1 MGGAELRRSKSSI
14 EMVRLL
20 LDHGSLTLSELARL
34 SGYSKSWT
42 WKTVRRLASEGV
54 VTVEKRGGTL
64 IVRTSSE
71 SYKRLLRVGILRAT
85 EYPYILPFIKKIR
98 NIFRNVELV
107 VYDEAFQLAF
117 DIALGKVHLGMA
129 PAVSHLLTHRISGGL
144 SYIIAGGSGGGSG
157 IIEGPSGEG
166 HITTMASS
174 MEFCAELEG
183 LPFPRKYARSG
194 EEILRRVESGNAKYG
209 VLWQP
214 YLTIAKRRGLK
225 ARECNLPFCCVLGA
239 NRALIDKANDI
250 KRLFAEAIREARGKL
265 NDPVLVE
272 SYSRVI
278 GFDKHL
284 VRESLSSYVFYEEPP
299 GELLRRYWNT
309 LREVAFPERT
319 LREALL

>member
-1 MGGAELRRSKSSI
+1 MRKSKSSI
-14 EMVRLL
+14 EMIRLL
-20 LDHGSLTLSELARL
+20 LDYGTLTLSELARL
-34 SGYSKSWT
+34 SGYSRSWAWKS
-42 WKTVRRLASEGV
+42 VRRLASDGV
-54 VTVEKRGGTL
+54 VTIEKRGGTL
-64 IVRTSSE
+64 IVRPSSE
-71 SYKRLLRVGILRAT
+71 AYKHLLRVGILRAT
-85 EYPYILPFIKKIR
+85 EYPYILPFIKKLR
-98 NIFRNVELV
+98 NIFANVELV

-144 SYIIAGGSGGGSG
+144 SYIIAGGSGGGAG

-194 EEILRRVESGNAKYG
+194 DEILGSVESGNAKYG

-225 ARECNLPFCCVLGA
+225 TRECDLPFCCVLGA
-239 NRALIDKANDI
+239 NRALLDKADAI
-250 KRLFAEAIREARGKL
+250 RKLFAESIREVRRKL
-265 NDPVLVE
+265 SDPLLAE
-272 SYSRVI
+272 SYSRII

-284 VRESLSSYVFYEEPP
+284 VRESLNSYVFYEEPP
-299 GELLRRYWNT
+299 RELLRQYWNT
-309 LREVAFPERT
+309 LREVAFPERA
-319 LREALL
+319 LREAVL